1 MPPDGVPCWRARQF
15 SSESERILFAKRGV
29 TAQLDAM
36 IPLQLRRLY
45 FASLAVSFALP
56 AFADTVKVP
65 ADAPVYSL
73 DLPDGWKHE
82 VDKDGD
88 LICTPGDTA
97 SGPYELRV
105 IAMPAVHSKDDMK
118 SRLSPLAKSMGEATK
133 QTEFEVGDLEDT
145 KNENGVEFT
154 GLRADGKTPEG
165 EDKVTVMHAFEPQ
178 KEKWYVILTVGTE
191 KADTAHDDE
200 YSAIYDSIQPIK

>member
-1 MPPDGVPCWRARQF
+1 
-15 SSESERILFAKRGV
+15 
-29 TAQLDAM
+29 M
-36 IPLQLRRLY
+36 ISLPLRRL
-45 FASLAVSFALP
+45 FLTSLVVNIALP

-73 DLPDGWKHE
+73 NLPDGWKHE
-82 VDKDGD
+82 SDKDGD
-88 LICTPGDTA
+88 LICTPADTT
-97 SGPYELRV
+97 SGPYVVRV

-118 SRLSPLAKSMGEATK
+118 SRLPALAKSMGETTK

-145 KNENGVEFT
+145 KNDNGVEFT

-165 EDKVTVMHAFEPQ
+165 ENKVTVLHAFEPQ
-178 KEKWYVILTVGTE
+178 KEKWFVILTVGTE